1 MMVFPHGG
9 AGVLRLWCQVVKDL
23 HMVRGRLGA
32 LLLIAQSST
41 HSAASSLGVGI
52 QSETRGQPV
61 LFNGEQLTMAEKRCS
76 RKRERRSVHSCFRK
90 LVAAAR
96 KERFGAKPGSA
107 VCGEAAPEY

>member
-1 MMVFPHGG
+1 MVFPHGG
-9 AGVLRLWCQVVKDL
+9 AGVLRLWCQVVKDV

-52 QSETRGQPV
+52 QSEKRGQSV
-61 LFNGEQLTMAEKRCS
+61 LFNDEQLTMAEKRC
-76 RKRERRSVHSCFRK
+76 FRK

-96 KERFGAKPGSA
+96 NQRFGAKPGSA
-107 VCGEAAPEY
+107 VCGEGAPEYELLLPH